1 MERSSGILMPIFS
14 LPSKYGIGTLGKE
27 AYHFADFLEKSRQKY
42 WQVLPLGPTGYG
54 NSPYASFSSFAGNA
68 YLIDLDL
75 LIEDGLL
82 ERDYVESFDWGDD
95 PETIDYGKI
104 EKNRREVLRKAFENG
119 FQRDRSEV
127 DAFVADNFWAED
139 YAMFRALRD
148 HFDESLWIN
157 WEEPIRLRR
166 PEAVEQYKRL
176 LRTEIDYY
184 LYIQFLF
191 SKQWNAFRD
200 YVHSCG
206 IKIIGDLPIYVPMDS
221 ADTWRE
227 PQFFQ
232 LDRENIPPCVAG
244 VPPDYY
250 ATDGQLWGSPLYDWD
265 AMQRDGYGWWI
276 RRVEGASKKYDVIRI
291 DHFRAFE
298 SYWAVP
304 YGETTAK
311 NGQWRKGP
319 GMDLVKVLRDW
330 FYNLDFIAEDLGDL
344 TPDVHRLVE
353 DSGFPGMNVLEFAF
367 SPDASSKYLPHYNSE
382 NSVCYVG
389 THDNDTARGW
399 LEDEEVDAANKL
411 FASKYLGLNDQ
422 EDRSVGMIRG
432 GMVSPAWLFVAQMQD
447 WLGLGSEARMNIPGT
462 ATGNW
467 RWRMLPGKDSEAL
480 AKEIAEYTRMFGRDR

>member
-232 LDRENIPPCVAG
+232 LDRENIPTCVAG
-244 VPPDYY
+244 VPPDYF
-250 ATDGQLWGSPLYDWD
+250 AKDGQLWGNPLYDWD

-353 DSGFPGMNVLEFAF
+353 DSGFPGMTVLEFAF

>member
-232 LDRENIPPCVAG
+232 LDRENIPTCVAG
-244 VPPDYY
+244 VPPDYF
-250 ATDGQLWGSPLYDWD
+250 AKDGQLWGNPLYDWD

-367 SPDASSKYLPHYNSE
+367 SPDASSKYLPHYNTE

>member
-232 LDRENIPPCVAG
+232 LDRENIPTCVAG
-244 VPPDYY
+244 VPPDYF
-250 ATDGQLWGSPLYDWD
+250 AKDGQLWGNPLYDWD

-399 LEDEEVDAANKL
+399 LEDEEGDAANKL

>member
-232 LDRENIPPCVAG
+232 LDRENIPTCVAC
-244 VPPDYY
+244 VPPDYF
-250 ATDGQLWGSPLYDWD
+250 AKDGQLWGNPLYDWD

>member
-232 LDRENIPPCVAG
+232 LDRENIPTCVAG
-244 VPPDYY
+244 VPPDYF
-250 ATDGQLWGSPLYDWD
+250 AKDGQLWGNPLYDWD

-276 RRVEGASKKYDVIRI
+276 RRVEGASKKYDVNRI
-291 DHFRAFE
+291 AHFRAFE

-432 GMVSPAWLFVAQMQD
+432 GMVAPAWLFVAQMQD

>member
-1 MERSSGILMPIFS
+1 M
-14 LPSKYGIGTLGKE
+14 
-27 AYHFADFLEKSRQKY
+27 
-42 WQVLPLGPTGYG
+42 
-54 NSPYASFSSFAGNA
+54 
-68 YLIDLDL
+68 
-75 LIEDGLL
+75 
-82 ERDYVESFDWGDD
+82 
-95 PETIDYGKI
+95 
-104 EKNRREVLRKAFENG
+104 
-119 FQRDRSEV
+119 
-127 DAFVADNFWAED
+127 
-139 YAMFRALRD
+139 
-148 HFDESLWIN
+148 
-157 WEEPIRLRR
+157 
-166 PEAVEQYKRL
+166 EQYKRL

-232 LDRENIPPCVAG
+232 LDRENIPTCVAG
-244 VPPDYY
+244 VPPDYF
-250 ATDGQLWGSPLYDWD
+250 AKDGQLWGNPLYDWD

>member
-157 WEEPIRLRR
+157 WEEPIMLRR

-232 LDRENIPPCVAG
+232 LDRENIPTCVAG
-244 VPPDYY
+244 VPPDYF
-250 ATDGQLWGSPLYDWD
+250 AKDGQLWGNPLYDWD

>member
-232 LDRENIPPCVAG
+232 LDRENIPTCVAG
-244 VPPDYY
+244 VPPDYF
-250 ATDGQLWGSPLYDWD
+250 AKDGQLWGNPLYDWD

-467 RWRMLPGKDSEAL
+467 RWRMLHGKDSEAL

>member
-232 LDRENIPPCVAG
+232 LDRENIPTCVAG

-250 ATDGQLWGSPLYDWD
+250 AKDGQLWGNPLYDWD

>member
-232 LDRENIPPCVAG
+232 LDRENIPTCVAG
-244 VPPDYY
+244 VPPDYF
-250 ATDGQLWGSPLYDWD
+250 AKDGQLWGNPLYDWD

>member
-232 LDRENIPPCVAG
+232 LDRENIPTCVAG
-244 VPPDYY
+244 VPPDYF
-250 ATDGQLWGSPLYDWD
+250 AKDGQLWGNPLYDWD

-480 AKEIAEYTRMFGRDR
+480 AKEIAGYTRMFGRDR

>member
-232 LDRENIPPCVAG
+232 LDRENIPTCVAG
-244 VPPDYY
+244 VPPDYF
-250 ATDGQLWGSPLYDWD
+250 AKVGQLWGNPLYDWD

>member
-232 LDRENIPPCVAG
+232 LDRENIPTCVAG
-244 VPPDYY
+244 VPPDYF
-250 ATDGQLWGSPLYDWD
+250 AKDGQLWGNPLYDWD

-330 FYNLDFIAEDLGDL
+330 FYNQDFIAEDLGDL

>member
-232 LDRENIPPCVAG
+232 LDRENIPTCVAG
-244 VPPDYY
+244 VPPDYF
-250 ATDGQLWGSPLYDWD
+250 AKDGQLWGNPLYDWD

-462 ATGNW
+462 ATRNW